1 MLYKATLVIYD
12 STRPG
17 VLLEETDGCDTLPY
31 VEVAVSEPGI
41 VAPLNVAVQER
52 FGLDVITLRYVPTGR
67 SRADDSVD
75 AVFFMETRD
84 RLDASVSGGRWV
96 GRGEISGI
104 EFERTAG
111 PHVESFMRDVSS
123 DGQVHPLRA
132 EWAKAGWFRDI
143 AAWIEATLERSG
155 YALTGRVEQVR
166 HVGILVARIP
176 AIAEPAQCRRHALA
190 LAHHQRSTSR
200 LNIGTDAASNVVP
213 VVVAVEPARGW
224 TLMEAFAQPETRGVA
239 TIADAL
245 QVLAG
250 LQRKWVGRT
259 DELLGIGCPDRRLET
274 VPVAAVQL
282 MQRDD
287 VRYRIDPSRRAEV
300 DAALDDLPELCALR
314 RARNAAP
321 WRLPSRQRRDFRRA
335 HDTG

>member
-17 VLLEETDGCDTLPY
+17 VLLEETDGCDTLPC

-111 PHVESFMRDVSS
+111 PQVESFMRDVSS
-123 DGQVHPLRA
+123 DGHVHPLRA

-143 AAWIEATLERSG
+143 TA
-155 YALTGRVEQVR
+155 
-166 HVGILVARIP
+166 
-176 AIAEPAQCRRHALA
+176 CRRRWCMATFIGG
-190 LAHHQRSTSR
+190 TSR
-200 LNIGTDAASNVVP
+200 L
-213 VVVAVEPARGW
+213 
-224 TLMEAFAQPETRGVA
+224 
-239 TIADAL
+239 
-245 QVLAG
+245 
-250 LQRKWVGRT
+250 
-259 DELLGIGCPDRRLET
+259 
-274 VPVAAVQL
+274 
-282 MQRDD
+282 
-287 VRYRIDPSRRAEV
+287 
-300 DAALDDLPELCALR
+300 
-314 RARNAAP
+314 
-321 WRLPSRQRRDFRRA
+321 RA